1 MGLWQN
7 CSNTKCQG
15 LSNPSGAV
23 IGVRAMLCMSLMSGL
38 IGWAVG
44 MVALIVHRPRFLFTV
59 ALAFG
64 IQAFLWFIGLLV
76 YTKELKSNKGAS
88 QGWSYSIGWLG
99 FFLVVFSVVYYVF
112 AGVYR
117 LKKPQSS
124 VIQQIYAPLTQ
135 WDDVSSSDSEDDRL

>member
-44 MVALIVHRPRFLFTV
+44 MVALIAHKPRFLFTV

-64 IQAFLWFIGLLV
+64 IQAFLWFI
-76 YTKELKSNKGAS
+76 A
-88 QGWSYSIGWLG
+88 WSIGVHKRIEVQQRSQSRMVIL
-99 FFLVVFSVVYYVF
+99 L
-112 AGVYR
+112 YR
-117 LKKPQSS
+117 MAWVLPCCLQCHLLRFCWCVS
-124 VIQQIYAPLTQ
+124 TQ
-135 WDDVSSSDSEDDRL
+135 ETSK

>member
-1 MGLWQN
+1 
-7 CSNTKCQG
+7 
-15 LSNPSGAV
+15 
-23 IGVRAMLCMSLMSGL
+23 MLCMSLMSGL

-44 MVALIVHRPRFLFTV
+44 MVALIAHKPRFLFTV

-64 IQAFLWFIGLLV
+64 IQ
-76 YTKELKSNKGAS
+76 ELKSNKGAS
-88 QGWSYSIGWLG
+88 QGWSYYSIGWLG
-99 FFLVVFSVVYYVF
+99 FFLVVFSVIYYVF

>member
-1 MGLWQN
+1 MFI
-7 CSNTKCQG
+7 S
-15 LSNPSGAV
+15 
-23 IGVRAMLCMSLMSGL
+23 I
-38 IGWAVG
+38 
-44 MVALIVHRPRFLFTV
+44 
-59 ALAFG
+59 
-64 IQAFLWFIGLLV
+64 AFLWFIGLLV

-124 VIQQIYAPLTQ
+124 AIQQIYAPLTQ